1 MPPIGTMR
9 ERIAIQ
15 RRVATP
21 DGQGGHTVAYAV
33 RAVVAAALEALTGR
47 EAIAAQQITA
57 AFSRA
62 FVIRFRDDVSVTD
75 RIVWAGRTL
84 QIESVVDPDDD
95 RRYVRLTC
103 SEVQT

>member
-1 MPPIGTMR
+1 MPPIGAMR

-15 RRVATP
+15 RKVATS
-21 DGQGGHTVAYAV
+21 DGQGGHPAAYVV

-57 AFSRA
+57 TFGRA
-62 FVIRFRDDVSVTD
+62 FVVRFRDDVSVTD

-84 QIESVVDPDDD
+84 QIETAVDPDDD
-95 RRYVRLTC
+95 RRFLRLTC
-103 SEVQT
+103 REVQA